1 MISFPNAKI
10 NIGLYI
16 TERRSDGFHNIE
28 TTFLPV
34 PKLCDILEIIEV
46 PSQTDDLKYSQTGL
60 TIEGD
65 ISSNLCVKAFYK
77 LKERTELPNVS
88 MHLHKQIP
96 MGAGL
101 GGGSADGA
109 FALKM
114 LNQMAKNPLSDI
126 ELAKVALSL
135 GSDCPF
141 FLKNEPCF
149 ATGQGEVLEP
159 ITTNFSGYW
168 IALVNPGIHVPTGK
182 AYNESTP
189 QAAPVHLPNE
199 IKKPIEHWQKTIVND
214 FEKVVYRHHNEIENV
229 KNKLINQGAVYAS
242 MSGSGSTVFGIFRT
256 KPKLSGYE
264 GFFTHISEL

>member
-1 MISFPNAKI
+1 MISFPNAKV
-10 NIGLYI
+10 NIGLFI

-28 TTFLPV
+28 TIFLPV

-46 PSQTDDLKYSQTGL
+46 PLQTEDLKYSQTGL

-65 ISSNLCVKAFYK
+65 ISSNLCVKAYYK
-77 LKERTELPNVS
+77 LKERVELPHVS

-114 LNQMAKNPLSDI
+114 LNQLAKNPLTDN
-126 ELAKVALSL
+126 ELTKVALTL

-149 ATGQGEVLEP
+149 ATGQGELLEP
-159 ITTNFSGYW
+159 IPLILSGYW

-182 AYNESTP
+182 AYSESTP

-199 IKKPIEHWQKTIVND
+199 IKKPIEHWQKTIGND
-214 FEKVVYRHHNEIENV
+214 FEKVVFRHHNEIENV
-229 KNKLINQGAVYAS
+229 KNKLLEQGAVYAS
-242 MSGSGSTVFGIFRT
+242 MSGSGSTVFGFFRT
-256 KPKLSGYE
+256 KPIFSGYE